1 MRHCNCAAAQNL
13 LINYRRDCLI
23 PRTDAELNRF
33 LRSFTGDMLS
43 IIMYSYGVSSVAGNR
58 ASKEQFIRGRILQ
71 ARVQP
76 ALVIDLTVIN
86 QAQAGPH
93 SPVGPPPALEPH
105 SPVGPPPALGPHS
118 PVGPPPA
125 LIQPAILHHVRE
137 TMAAYKARMT
147 VVADSMFTLICV
159 RVYGITTYSL
169 ENSVQFREMIVL
181 LSESITVQTNNNWF
195 ESQMIGKLITKQ
207 FHLRRA
213 VAQNVKSFFYI
224 ALCRARNLADYIRLN
239 AYGVLPPAQPQLV
252 FVPHKPQFA
261 AIQMLDTSAVES
273 AEYCCG
279 VCYDEFTQET
289 IATLNCSHTI
299 CGVCITGQIEARTK
313 SCIKCPFCREEVC
326 QVSVRDEVIR
336 NQISTVVTAEIAK
349 N

>member
-1 MRHCNCAAAQNL
+1 MPCGYCSEIGHTMRHCNCAAAQNL

-58 ASKEQFIRGRILQ
+58 ASKEQFIRCRILQ

-93 SPVGPPPALEPH
+93 SPVGPPPAL
-105 SPVGPPPALGPHS
+105 
-118 PVGPPPA
+118 
-125 LIQPAILHHVRE
+125 IQPAILLQPAILHPVRE
-137 TMAAYKARMT
+137 TMAAYKARMK

-169 ENSVQFREMIVL
+169 ENSVQFREMLVL
-181 LSESITVQTNNNWF
+181 LSNSITVQTNNNWF

-207 FHLRRA
+207 FHLRRV
-213 VAQNVKSFFYI
+213 VARDVKSFFYI
-224 ALCRARNLADYIRLN
+224 SLCRARNFADYIRLHG
-239 AYGVLPPAQPQLV
+239 YGLLPTEPV

-261 AIQMLDTSAVES
+261 AIQMLDLEATEA
-273 AEYCCG
+273 ADYCCG